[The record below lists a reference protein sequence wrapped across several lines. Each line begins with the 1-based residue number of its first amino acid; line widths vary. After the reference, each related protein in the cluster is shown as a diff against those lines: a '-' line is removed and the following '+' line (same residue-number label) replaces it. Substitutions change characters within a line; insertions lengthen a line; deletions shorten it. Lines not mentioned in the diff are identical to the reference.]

1 MINEHIC
8 STYSYKMYLFL
19 PSKIDPLKRVYFSR
33 NSQIPIFLIF
43 SLCLLFGIAL
53 LAKFIHLEN
62 LLIFTVRGGE
72 LLLLPGISIRHP
84 ASSARRPRGLM
95 WYVSTVFI

>member
-43 SLCLLFGIAL
+43 SLG
-53 LAKFIHLEN
+53 KKN
-62 LLIFTVRGGE
+62 
-72 LLLLPGISIRHP
+72 S
-84 ASSARRPRGLM
+84 
-95 WYVSTVFI
+95 

>member
-19 PSKIDPLKRVYFSR
+19 PSKRVYLSR

-62 LLIFTVRGGE
+62 LLKSGNQTTKWVLEVNNHFW
-72 LLLLPGISIRHP
+72 
-84 ASSARRPRGLM
+84 
-95 WYVSTVFI
+95 WYPCF